1 MRISSDSRKLNPMNP
16 NNNITVIIPAAGN
29 SSRFGGSIPKQFL
42 SLGEETVLE
51 KSVNFFL
58 EISSIKEVIVA
69 INPNEH
75 LIKSQSFY
83 SDARVRFV

>member
-1 MRISSDSRKLNPMNP
+1 MSPK
-16 NNNITVIIPAAGN
+16 NNITVIIPAAGN

-58 EISSIKEVIVA
+58 EISSIKEGYSC
-69 INPNEH
+69 H
-75 LIKSQSFY
+75 QSK
-83 SDARVRFV
+83 